1 MVGNC
6 NSFVYNMAKEGGGI
20 FMKESTL
27 NTTGIIYFHKNTV
40 PQGFGGG
47 IYAESSS
54 LHFCGDVRFGQ
65 NSAQYHGGGIYAV
78 STYVIFYEGCST
90 LFHGNSANVA
100 GGGVHMLYGLMKG
113 DGYLIF
119 TANRADEGGGA
130 ICTQHGFL
138 YLTTAHFSRTIQ
150 QLKVGELKQYEVP

>member
-6 NSFVYNMAKEGGGI
+6 NSSVYNMAKEGGGI

-54 LHFCGDVRFGQ
+54 LHFVGMSDLGRILHSIMEVGFMP
-65 NSAQYHGGGIYAV
+65 S
-78 STYVIFYEGCST
+78 
-90 LFHGNSANVA
+90 
-100 GGGVHMLYGLMKG
+100 VHMSSFMKG
-113 DGYLIF
+113 ALHYF
-119 TANRADEGGGA
+119 ME
-130 ICTQHGFL
+130 TQ
-138 YLTTAHFSRTIQ
+138 
-150 QLKVGELKQYEVP
+150 PM